1 MNRRNQQPPS
11 QKATKRRQ
19 RALLLATLREQRR
32 KMAGASYY
40 QRTDAPELFD
50 LAIAADRVR
59 PGRRTFIFRGVRF
72 RLNFGWRRYV
82 LDPVTGETICGGKWL
97 A

>member
-1 MNRRNQQPPS
+1 MNRRNQRPPS

-19 RALLLATLREQRR
+19 RALLLATLREQRQ
-32 KMAGASYY
+32 KVAGASYY

-50 LAIAADRVR
+50 LAVAADRVR
-59 PGRRTFIFRGVRF
+59 PGRRTFIFRGVQF
-72 RLNFGWRRYV
+72 RLRFGFRRYV
-82 LDPVTGETICGGKWL
+82 CDPDTGAMICGGRFL